1 MKVNQSYCMRKLR
14 IEFLK
19 EGTEKCQNDG
29 LPKSFHEN
37 LHRIYQ
43 NRILAFENNHI
54 NFCFRVI
61 GQAATCIEKSLGM
74 KFSMPSMNED
84 GN

>member
-1 MKVNQSYCMRKLR
+1 MKVHIQSYCIRKLR

-19 EGTEKCQNDG
+19 EGA
-29 LPKSFHEN
+29 KSSKMMVCLSINHFM
-37 LHRIYQ
+37 RIFIEFTISEY
-43 NRILAFENNHI
+43 FS
-54 NFCFRVI
+54 FRVI

-74 KFSMPSMNED
+74 KFSMPSMNEE

>member
-1 MKVNQSYCMRKLR
+1 MKVYIQSYCIRKLR

-19 EGTEKCQNDG
+19 EGAKSSKMNHFMRIFIEFTITEYF
-29 LPKSFHEN
+29 S
-37 LHRIYQ
+37 
-43 NRILAFENNHI
+43 
-54 NFCFRVI
+54 FRVI

-74 KFSMPSMNED
+74 KFSMPSMNEE

>member
-1 MKVNQSYCMRKLR
+1 MKVYFQSYCIRKLR

-19 EGTEKCQNDG
+19 EGAKMMVCLSINH
-29 LPKSFHEN
+29 FM
-37 LHRIYQ
+37 RIFIEFTISEY
-43 NRILAFENNHI
+43 FS
-54 NFCFRVI
+54 FRVI

-74 KFSMPSMNED
+74 KFSMPSMNEE